1 MASHNLNKA
10 KKIKFDEFYTKR
22 ADIEDEL
29 KHYKEHF
36 KNKVVF
42 CNCDDPSISEFY
54 QYFSAQFDRLGL
66 KKLISTHYETEKPS
80 YKLEIIGD
88 INKDRKVNIQD
99 AKETKLKQN
108 GDFRSDESIELLKES
123 DIVVTNPPF
132 TLLREYIAQLF
143 EYNKKFL
150 IVANINSATCKEIF
164 PLYAENKMWLGYKQG
179 AQEFLVPDYYDN
191 KNAYVAKDGKKYAK
205 FGNICWLT
213 NLDIKKRHE
222 ELDLYKKYSP
232 EEYTKYDNYDGIEV
246 GSVANIPMDYEGNM
260 GVPVS
265 FLYKYNPEQFEIVG
279 ADFDLAGAVIIDGKH
294 KPKPQRFYIES
305 NRKYARIIIRHKKVK
320 K

>member
-1 MASHNLNKA
+1 M
-10 KKIKFDEFYTKR
+10 
-22 ADIEDEL
+22 
-29 KHYKEHF
+29 
-36 KNKVVF
+36 
-42 CNCDDPSISEFY
+42 
-54 QYFSAQFDRLGL
+54 
-66 KKLISTHYETEKPS
+66 
-80 YKLEIIGD
+80 
-88 INKDRKVNIQD
+88 
-99 AKETKLKQN
+99 
-108 GDFRSDESIELLKES
+108 
-123 DIVVTNPPF
+123 
-132 TLLREYIAQLF
+132 
-143 EYNKKFL
+143 
-150 IVANINSATCKEIF
+150 
-164 PLYAENKMWLGYKQG
+164 
-179 AQEFLVPDYYDN
+179 
-191 KNAYVAKDGKKYAK
+191 AKDGKKYAK